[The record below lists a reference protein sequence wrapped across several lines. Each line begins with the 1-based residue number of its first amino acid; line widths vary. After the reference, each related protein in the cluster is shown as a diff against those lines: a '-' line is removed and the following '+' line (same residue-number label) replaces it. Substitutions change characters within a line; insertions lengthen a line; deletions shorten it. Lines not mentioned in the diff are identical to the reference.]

1 MTIREI
7 LRDKDRK
14 IISIDGNATV
24 SQAVAEMVA
33 ANVGSVIILI
43 EGVVEGIFTERDA
56 LGLWN
61 DRVKAGDAHVMNHM
75 SSKLVITGPDDTV
88 EQALAVMS
96 EKNIRHLLVVE
107 GKKMSNILSVKDLIK
122 TYVVSIKADVQYID
136 KLLL

>member
-56 LGLWN
+56 LSLWN